1 MLPEVIVKNMLTLNK
16 FLCAKQTPLSL
27 EINTNR
33 SKLKDFVEKIV
44 KAKLGMNLP
53 LIMCASN
60 LLYEA
65 GDVEDD
71 MIAIYEANLEKV
83 YLLSLIWKKIYD
95 RDCFKACFLSI
106 SGPG

>member
-1 MLPEVIVKNMLTLNK
+1 MANLPFPRL
-16 FLCAKQTPLSL
+16 FLRISCYKYAYTHYTCLCGNQTPLLL

-44 KAKLGMNLP
+44 KAKLGMSFP
-53 LIMCASN
+53 IIMNASN

-71 MIAIYEANLEKV
+71 MVAIYEANLEKV
-83 YLLSLIWKKIYD
+83 YFPSLVKK
-95 RDCFKACFLSI
+95 
-106 SGPG
+106 